1 MMAMNIPRTVFFTV
15 AAAALMSAS
24 LGSAQA
30 GSARWTWIDPGNDAR
45 VEDFFGAPGSSVC
58 VQAVDAATHQPTTV
72 RLWRD
77 ASPGGQKGLDNM
89 MGSRNLTTKGGRYSV
104 FVRNTSGRPVYAGPC
119 AANINRL
126 PAAKENL

>member
-1 MMAMNIPRTVFFTV
+1 MVMNTSRALFL
-15 AAAALMSAS
+15 AAAAATLMSVS

-30 GSARWTWIDPGNDAR
+30 DSARWTWIDPGNDAR

-77 ASPGGQKGLDNM
+77 ATPGGQKDLDNM
-89 MGSRNLTTKGGRYSV
+89 TGSRNLTTKGGRYSV

-119 AANINRL
+119 AANVNRL
-126 PAAKENL
+126 PAVKENL